1 PDGSPDVS
9 PDNTEGT
16 EELPIRSP
24 RKKKTVQGREMV
36 AFTWDYSS
44 PDRYP
49 RSQTTVTNCY
59 RRKVLS
65 TTRRALADLEGLL
78 DRWCRWQLHPVFC
91 TRQEVLNSGL
101 VEDIVRGRT
110 TDLDGQLAETRVAH
124 KELEALVL
132 ERSGMVEKL
141 RVERADQ
148 LDQTK
153 ALGDEISRIRSSEE
167 MAVSA
172 ALSRMERQ
180 RQLDATMVFALRA
193 ELGLSCARAGDDKA
207 LEQSRYDSELVQTR
221 AAFEA
226 EKREMLL
233 ESERNDEK
241 WRTEFLRF
249 KNEVLDASLAIREQA
264 RLDGELRASLAQK
277 DKTIPLLERADA
289 EKQTAALEVCP
300 RCEEL
305 KLEVLKLTTR
315 VVSQIEE
322 ERRLNAVVDARD
334 LQIRILEGEAHE
346 SNVNLNMLTDM
357 NGELQSELLSREE
370 LRSERNVLEGTAAEL
385 VSAQAALAQER
396 VRLDEAKR
404 GFAAKV
410 ADERAL
416 FDEERRSW
424 LTQLSNDRSKADLER
439 REMNIAM
446 QAERSRLLSERLELL
461 RVPPATPNQ
470 PNVVSAVG
478 YETAHPVQQPDY
490 LHDSTLWS
498 RLWLRRWE
506 RTPRFVRSRTGP
518 HLPLRVAVAVTGT
531 IRAGLEK
538 AHMVRVDSVG
548 AADPEGMVVMAVEI
562 RLRIHGLVRTHTPYE
577 REDGR
582 NHAEQYPQGEKTVR
596 EYAWRINDAAQD
608 LELRHSQAVQIFID
622 GCKDPGLASCIRGS
636 ETRLG
641 TIQECLDYL
650 RFRDM
655 DLDMRLNDANR
666 HDVPRSTSS
675 ATRVNRTNSTDATS
689 KSTEVAMAAL
699 RADVASDDTTGSR
712 APASAYPCG
721 RVATKPTKLPQPI
734 LIVPS
739 LGFCTCTQIM
749 GAPRLSQHRSLNKDT
764 EAPVSIRADIL
775 APFTDTTVSG
785 TALSLLRWQISRDGW
800 ALATLVTVYKSR

>member
-1 PDGSPDVS
+1 
-9 PDNTEGT
+9 
-16 EELPIRSP
+16 
-24 RKKKTVQGREMV
+24 
-36 AFTWDYSS
+36 
-44 PDRYP
+44 
-49 RSQTTVTNCY
+49 
-59 RRKVLS
+59 
-65 TTRRALADLEGLL
+65 
-78 DRWCRWQLHPVFC
+78 
-91 TRQEVLNSGL
+91 
-101 VEDIVRGRT
+101 
-110 TDLDGQLAETRVAH
+110 
-124 KELEALVL
+124 
-132 ERSGMVEKL
+132 
-141 RVERADQ
+141 
-148 LDQTK
+148 
-153 ALGDEISRIRSSEE
+153 
-167 MAVSA
+167 
-172 ALSRMERQ
+172 
-180 RQLDATMVFALRA
+180 
-193 ELGLSCARAGDDKA
+193 
-207 LEQSRYDSELVQTR
+207 
-221 AAFEA
+221 
-226 EKREMLL
+226 
-233 ESERNDEK
+233 
-241 WRTEFLRF
+241 
-249 KNEVLDASLAIREQA
+249 
-264 RLDGELRASLAQK
+264 
-277 DKTIPLLERADA
+277 
-289 EKQTAALEVCP
+289 
-300 RCEEL
+300 
-305 KLEVLKLTTR
+305 
-315 VVSQIEE
+315 
-322 ERRLNAVVDARD
+322 
-334 LQIRILEGEAHE
+334 
-346 SNVNLNMLTDM
+346 
-357 NGELQSELLSREE
+357 
-370 LRSERNVLEGTAAEL
+370 
-385 VSAQAALAQER
+385 
-396 VRLDEAKR
+396 
-404 GFAAKV
+404 
-410 ADERAL
+410 
-416 FDEERRSW
+416 
-424 LTQLSNDRSKADLER
+424 
-439 REMNIAM
+439 
-446 QAERSRLLSERLELL
+446 
-461 RVPPATPNQ
+461 
-470 PNVVSAVG
+470 
-478 YETAHPVQQPDY
+478 
-490 LHDSTLWS
+490 LWS

-577 REDGR
+577 REVGR

-655 DLDMRLNDANR
+655 DLDMRLNDANG

-712 APASAYPCG
+712 PSPAVSSLVSAAERPMLRMTAAAMGPVPSAPASAYPCG